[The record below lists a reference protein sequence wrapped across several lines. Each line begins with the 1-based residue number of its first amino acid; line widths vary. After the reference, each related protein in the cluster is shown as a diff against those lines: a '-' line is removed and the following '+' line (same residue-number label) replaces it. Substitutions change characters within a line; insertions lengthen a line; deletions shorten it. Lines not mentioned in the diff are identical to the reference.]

1 MKKVQ
6 ITLFLLIFF
15 SLSNCNGQNKDEK
28 LEISKNIINNEKIID
43 VEKIL
48 KKQIMAGASGLY
60 DEITDGETY
69 NYESKDLEVTIPIL
83 KNQLQSLGFKFLDNN
98 LFDQKI
104 KIIFGRIIDS
114 QSNSKYLYLSP
125 AEKCQREIL
134 FNRNRYT
141 SSANIPSYYIIK
153 NDNFITDLYAIP
165 ELINYQKEYPEIAKI
180 EDTIDTHIIK
190 DGIKIQL
197 YKWKAEEDLIN
208 RRRFNQQLL
217 VARNK
222 YLFNDDK
229 SQFVW
234 LTNNDEYFM
243 RSLVTT
249 FGYTED
255 KKLLNWVI
263 ENTDLDLYSLKNKGK
278 FNYEEFG
285 SLFWTKKCNGV
296 LKLHPNTFKLFQE
309 LYKPND
315 NSTMRFLL
323 DNIKEYLN
331 YLFNDKIYN
340 GILTKEERLKIGAN
354 LVYFAEQYKYN
365 TDYNSNERMM
375 GRLRYFLDDDS
386 VGILM
391 KNNYYNLPKFKQW
404 WDKAL
409 YDQDYVI
416 ECEYD
421 GVCGRDNPGP
431 DPRDPK
437 YKYSFLERK

>member
-1 MKKVQ
+1 MNWMYFLFLFNFIFISAQQSVEKSLKRQLEFGSSIYNNVTDIAYYKYDKNDVDASFEVISKILNQNGYKQLSVDSFTKKVKNIFGDLKQ
-6 ITLFLLIFF
+6 FGNILFLSKQYKCLKPTEIQYFDEDGF
-15 SLSNCNGQNKDEK
+15 SL
-28 LEISKNIINNEKIID
+28 NIYFD
-43 VEKIL
+43 
-48 KKQIMAGASGLY
+48 
-60 DEITDGETY
+60 
-69 NYESKDLEVTIPIL
+69 L
-83 KNQLQSLGFKFLDNN
+83 KNGLMVEQYKL
-98 LFDQKI
+98 
-104 KIIFGRIIDS
+104 
-114 QSNSKYLYLSP
+114 
-125 AEKCQREIL
+125 
-134 FNRNRYT
+134 
-141 SSANIPSYYIIK
+141 
-153 NDNFITDLYAIP
+153 P
-165 ELINYQKEYPEIAKI
+165 ELIDYQKEYPEISKI
-180 EDTIDTHIIK
+180 ENTLKTKKVVNGDSVFIQRWK
-190 DGIKIQL
+190 DVP
-197 YKWKAEEDLIN
+197 DLAQQ
-208 RRRFNQQLL
+208 RRFNKQLL
-217 VARNK
+217 VSRNK

-296 LKLHPNTFKLFQE
+296 LKLHPNTFKLLQE

-437 YKYSFLERK
+437 YKNSF